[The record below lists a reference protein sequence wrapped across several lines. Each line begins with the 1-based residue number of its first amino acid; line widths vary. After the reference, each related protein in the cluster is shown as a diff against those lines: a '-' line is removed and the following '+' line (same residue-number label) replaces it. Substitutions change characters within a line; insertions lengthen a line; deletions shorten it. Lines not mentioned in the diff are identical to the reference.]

1 MWPNGF
7 STYDPDVVSDAD
19 VEWLDQVHFLGYNP
33 LATTS
38 SKFYVSDPAIIGRGI
53 EMATET
59 RTDPAFAGVEVR
71 TLRVY
76 RNKKGPERVI
86 PFHWECYKTL
96 ALYLT
101 GTSDTTRIRKG
112 ALYRVLDR
120 FSVVRDFQR
129 QAALSEYRCLSLDYG
144 DSNKAQKDYW
154 ECIPG
159 QEYTIFSPKC
169 QVQMKD
175 DIAAHI
181 SGPEFEKPSQYLYKV
196 KASLNPLTLLPETV
210 ISGVSEFLDN
220 ESLIN
225 LFCASLETY
234 SSLRDSGS
242 FWKRRIVTHL
252 PYFLELHEY
261 LKENSQNLENRDFR
275 KIFLWA
281 DAASKPRSGV
291 TRLMFPV
298 ANRRRIW
305 KVHLTDGSEHTY
317 GQGDEHL
324 LRMPFAATENM
335 AIVGIKGT
343 LTAHK
348 RHAISPFIEKVRF
361 LQAATNGEHFSREP
375 LKHRDQEVTSRSP
388 VNCMFRNLISPTDDL
403 ELNLCKGRVRNFDRW
418 HCLVP
423 LNTLVLANDAS
434 ELSQIRS
441 ISAYIIRDPICFNIW
456 NNHCCDVGNL
466 RITTDTETRYL
477 RNMDDDGSIWP
488 GHRWDTF
495 HIDGPGGEIIEKV
508 IVHHALF
515 RDPSPKAIE
524 TCTNRGRSVIWGVDM
539 ERGEYGDETNKPCP
553 PNMSHRLPTHLRPDD
568 GFTIVGLTMGC
579 GKVFGRWHSD
589 EYQVE
594 RIKAPECHSYSR
606 RLKDKGE
613 DYVDEKDSRGPWT
626 KEQYDRRNEST
637 IHTGMSKFGIITKR
651 ITDNTGQGN

>member
-1 MWPNGF
+1 MTSTDRNSWCAICGVTIDSHIIKLRLMWPKGF

-19 VEWLDQVHFLGYNP
+19 VEWLDQVHLLGYNP
-33 LATTS
+33 LANTS
-38 SKFYVSDPAIIGRGI
+38 SKFYVSDPAIIGRGM

-181 SGPEFEKPSQYLYKV
+181 SGLEFEKPSQYLYKV

-305 KVHLTDGSEHTY
+305 KVCEQIEELYNQEPRQKGISKRHLGCQVHKSERQVLGDTGEPGLHFRSANFIQQWSELLCPWTLGLFWNSEGDLSGIAVTFGQTQRIFGHEPKESGACRTTGSFAGGVWIKGFVFHTYASSALRPWQSCSWNYSSCKGVTVHLTDGSEHTY
-317 GQGDEHL
+317 GQDDEHL
-324 LRMPFAATENM
+324 LRMPFVAAENM
-335 AIVGIKGT
+335 TIVGIKGT

-348 RHAISPFIEKVRF
+348 RHGISPFIEKVRF
-361 LQAATNGEHFSREP
+361 LQAATHGGHFSREP
-375 LKHRDQEVTSRSP
+375 IKHRDQEVTSWNP

-403 ELNLCKGRVRNFDRW
+403 KLNLCKGRVRNFDRW

-434 ELSQIRS
+434 ELAQIRS
-441 ISAYIIRDPICFNIW
+441 ISAYLIRDPICFNIW

-466 RITTDTETRYL
+466 RTTTDTETRYL
-477 RNMDDDGSIWP
+477 RNMDDDGSI
-488 GHRWDTF
+488 
-495 HIDGPGGEIIEKV
+495 
-508 IVHHALF
+508 
-515 RDPSPKAIE
+515 
-524 TCTNRGRSVIWGVDM
+524 
-539 ERGEYGDETNKPCP
+539 
-553 PNMSHRLPTHLRPDD
+553 
-568 GFTIVGLTMGC
+568 
-579 GKVFGRWHSD
+579 
-589 EYQVE
+589 
-594 RIKAPECHSYSR
+594 
-606 RLKDKGE
+606 
-613 DYVDEKDSRGPWT
+613 
-626 KEQYDRRNEST
+626 
-637 IHTGMSKFGIITKR
+637 
-651 ITDNTGQGN
+651 